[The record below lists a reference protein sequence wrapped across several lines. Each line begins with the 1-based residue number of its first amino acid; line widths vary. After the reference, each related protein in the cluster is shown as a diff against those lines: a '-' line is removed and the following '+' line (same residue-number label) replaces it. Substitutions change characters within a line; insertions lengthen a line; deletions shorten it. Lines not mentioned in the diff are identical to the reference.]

1 MSDEEQPKLA
11 PGRRGRKP
19 AGPVGQYHP
28 VAELV
33 DEGELAFWEKAYCAA
48 LVRPPAIQALPA
60 AIVADHSVEDRRR
73 RVAKMRDR
81 GSVE

>member
-1 MSDEEQPKLA
+1 LSDEEQPKLA

-33 DEGELAFWEKAYCAA
+33 DEGELAE
-48 LVRPPAIQALPA
+48 LEQRL
-60 AIVADHSVEDRRR
+60 HEL
-73 RVAKMRDR
+73 
-81 GSVE
+81 